1 MRSFSWRWLPVL
13 AFTSLLLPSS
23 PVWAGD
29 PAAAEPMDARGW
41 LGRIHAAA
49 NQRNYQGTLVFTAGG
64 APSSSRVAH
73 YCVGEQSF
81 ERLEALDGRMQ
92 RVYRHNDIVHT
103 VWPQAR
109 VAVVERRS
117 ALTDLPAPMANVDPR
132 ALDHYELRAEGIE
145 RVAGR
150 EARVLLLQPRDEL
163 RYAQRLWADR
173 ATGLMLRSDV
183 LGSNRSVLESTA
195 FSSVEI
201 GVRSQAEAL
210 QHEIKLLDNFRVVR
224 AQPQRTQLEA
234 EGWSLSRPVPGFQLA
249 ACIKRPLDATLA
261 DGPASDQVLQA
272 VYTDGLTHV
281 SVFIEAFDAKRHRA
295 ALVGQ
300 LGATSTLMQRR
311 GDHWLTVMGDVPPS
325 TLKLF
330 AQALERQR

>member
-23 PVWAGD
+23 PVRAGEA
-29 PAAAEPMDARGW
+29 AAAEPTDARGW

-49 NQRNYQGTLVFTAGG
+49 HQRNYQGTLVFTAGG

-92 RVYRHNDIVHT
+92 RVYRHNDTVHT

-109 VAVVERRS
+109 VAVVEKRS
-117 ALTDLPAPMANVDPR
+117 ALTDLPAPMASVDPR

-183 LGSNRSVLESTA
+183 LGSNRAVLESTA
-195 FSSVEI
+195 FSNVEI
-201 GVRSQAEAL
+201 GVRPQAEAL
-210 QHEIKLLDNFRVVR
+210 QHEIKLLDSFRVVR

-234 EGWSLSRPVPGFQLA
+234 EGWSLSKPVPGFQLA
-249 ACIKRPLDATLA
+249 ACIKRPLDATVP
-261 DGPASDQVLQA
+261 DGPASDQMLQA

-281 SVFIEAFDAKRHRA
+281 SIFIEAFDAKRHRA